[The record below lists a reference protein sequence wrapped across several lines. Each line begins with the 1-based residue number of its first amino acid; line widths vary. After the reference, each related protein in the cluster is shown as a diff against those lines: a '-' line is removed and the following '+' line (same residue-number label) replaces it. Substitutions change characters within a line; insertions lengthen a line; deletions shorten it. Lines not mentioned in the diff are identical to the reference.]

1 MLKEGCTCAAV
12 NHATS
17 RYIDLQ
23 WSICLPRF
31 LLEID
36 TGLALVREEVMALA
50 TFSVLSS
57 IRTAAEGTS
66 VVSALG
72 LFTLEEISII
82 MIIRLK
88 IH

>member
-1 MLKEGCTCAAV
+1 MLLLITQQVGI
-12 NHATS
+12 
-17 RYIDLQ
+17 YIDLQ

-57 IRTAAEGTS
+57 MRMAAEGTS

-72 LFTLEEISII
+72 IFTLEETSII
-82 MIIRLK
+82 KHRLK
-88 IH
+88 KH